1 MRFYY
6 LCRKEDVSRTSGTG
20 HVAEVAEF
28 DDGAVV
34 VRWPASRNATGVAST
49 TIFNSLDDL
58 LRVHGHEGRTVA
70 EPIIDGE
77 RIRHLESRLG
87 HLERYLS
94 GAIALLTENHVPLPE
109 DLRTESNS
117 ASSELPVGRTC
128 ANE

>member
-77 RIRHLESRLG
+77 RLRRLESRIG

-94 GAIALLTENHVPLPE
+94 NALALLRENQIPVPEEL
-109 DLRTESNS
+109 SNS
-117 ASSELPVGRTC
+117 TSPELPVERMC

>member
-6 LCRKEDVSRTSGTG
+6 LCRKEDVSHTSGTG

-34 VRWPASRNATGVAST
+34 VRWLASRNATGVAST

-58 LRVHGHEGRTVA
+58 LKVHGHEGRTVA
-70 EPIIDGE
+70 EPIIDGD
-77 RIRHLESRLG
+77 RIRQLESRVG
-87 HLERYLS
+87 HLERCLS
-94 GAIALLTENHVPLPE
+94 GAIALLRESHIPVPE

-117 ASSELPVGRTC
+117 TSSALPVWPTC